1 LELEGEGTLEG
12 TPSSVASEVHHQS
25 PLVRSVP
32 PNAEADNPLLV
43 LQELFRKANLEELQ
57 ALETVFGDAISSSN
71 VRQEAVSLVSE
82 EIESRQH

>member
-1 LELEGEGTLEG
+1 LELEGEG